1 MVYRK
6 KSYKK
11 HNYRKRTKKYI
22 KYVTNNRKGGN
33 PQNMDMSY
41 KTETCQERDL
51 GILTKDIKKLET
63 IMTQY
68 QPGNVMRTATLTQ
81 KTSSNCTNTSM
92 CAAESKTI
100 NSLIKIYHQK
110 LMHSKI

>member
-33 PQNMDMSY
+33 PQNMDMFY
-41 KTETCQERDL
+41 KT
-51 GILTKDIKKLET
+51 KHAKKE
-63 IMTQY
+63 I
-68 QPGNVMRTATLTQ
+68 
-81 KTSSNCTNTSM
+81 
-92 CAAESKTI
+92 
-100 NSLIKIYHQK
+100 
-110 LMHSKI
+110 